1 MVQHRHGEIV
11 DNIGEAIEVN
21 TLRGILLDISY
32 FVVNDRVFKKL
43 VSGKYRALVKQETR
57 PGYKHYF
64 FRDKNKKKLTLNAN
78 KLNLLTFTPK
88 ETQNAEEKVTVDDM
102 LQTVD

>member
-1 MVQHRHGEIV
+1 MVQHKHGEIV
-11 DNIGEAIEVN
+11 DEIGDAIEVN

-32 FVVNDRVFKKL
+32 YVVNGRVFKKL

-78 KLNLLTFTPK
+78 KLDLLTFTPDNK
-88 ETQNAEEKVTVDDM
+88 PQSEEIESVKDVLETLD
-102 LQTVD
+102 